1 MEKIFTEIF
10 KKNKWGNNESV
21 SGPSSTILRTKNL
34 RNELPLLIKKF
45 GVKKLL
51 DAPCGD
57 LNWMKDVL
65 NNISIS
71 YTGIDIVH
79 EIIENNKAIFSGR
92 PNINFIN
99 LDIVID
105 ELPHAD
111 LLISRDFLFHLSH
124 SDTKKF
130 LGNFLASKIPYILTT
145 SHINI
150 KNFKNIDI
158 KTGGWRW
165 MDLLID
171 PYNFPNEPIYSI
183 LDGGGDR
190 NMHLWTRD
198 QIQSS
203 YDKFNV

>member
-21 SGPSSTILRTKNL
+21 SGPSSTLLRTKNL
-34 RNELPLLIKKF
+34 RNELPLLIKKL

-51 DAPCGD
+51 DGPCGD
-57 LNWMKDVL
+57 LNWMKYFL
-65 NNISIS
+65 NNIDIS

-79 EIIENNKAIFSGR
+79 EVIENNKAIFSGR
-92 PNINFIN
+92 CNINFIN

-105 ELPHAD
+105 ELPYAD
-111 LLISRDFLFHLSH
+111 LLISRDFLFHLSY

-171 PYNFPNEPIYSI
+171 PYNFPNDPIYSI

-198 QIQSS
+198 QILSS